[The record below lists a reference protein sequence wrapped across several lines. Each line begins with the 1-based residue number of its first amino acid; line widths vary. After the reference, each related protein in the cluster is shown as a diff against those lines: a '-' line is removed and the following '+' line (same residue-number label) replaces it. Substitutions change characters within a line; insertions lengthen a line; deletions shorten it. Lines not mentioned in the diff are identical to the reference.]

1 MFRTPPG
8 SETRACTHG
17 DNLGTWESQW
27 FPWRESG
34 VGVPTGAGKT
44 PGAGRRLSPPR
55 RALQGQGTQRKTS
68 ATRYRGR
75 RGRTERPRDGL
86 SAVLADHS
94 TEEGGEPRPTGPT
107 GGKEKPGITCCWKER
122 RAGLRAYKPCD
133 HNASRVRWVAQLCAK
148 WGVTCLVSQGRK
160 PLATEEP
167 DEGNL
172 HVRICGEGAG

>member
-1 MFRTPPG
+1 VVVKDSRRGEEAPASHT
-8 SETRACTHG
+8 SL
-17 DNLGTWESQW
+17 LG
-27 FPWRESG
+27 RE
-34 VGVPTGAGKT
+34 
-44 PGAGRRLSPPR
+44 
-55 RALQGQGTQRKTS
+55 GTQSKTS
-68 ATRYRGR
+68 DARYRGR

-107 GGKEKPGITCCWKER
+107 GGKEKPGITFCWKER
-122 RAGLRAYKPCD
+122 REGLRACKPCH

-148 WGVTCLVSQGRK
+148 RGVTCLVSQGRK